1 MWVCERGRC
10 GSKPVL
16 FAPTQCMSLLVA
28 RKHHIFTPV
37 GREAADEVGWVGG
50 WRVLLESTPATQAY
64 RRERRVG

>member
-1 MWVCERGRC
+1 MR
-10 GSKPVL
+10 KPYPFVP
-16 FAPTQCMSLLVA
+16 AQRMISVVA